1 MKKICTERLK
11 NSQKPNRTNQ
21 HHDPCW
27 KAHVSTQRSHMVL
40 FDLHQGVGAG
50 GDEGGRWETK
60 TTFVFVVSCKIHT
73 GLLCLGRHVLR
84 LVSLFCSVVKV
95 EDRCSLAPAVDI
107 LSYSEREWKGNTAK
121 SALIRKVGVCSC
133 SQHWRQLL
141 FHFMSTNSVC
151 RAAPGLQRDVTQ
163 VWECEESE
171 GGQLLCT
178 EGHAV
183 PGPVPQ
189 QQAACVAPRGGRWRH
204 GKYTQSE
211 PRSHFHWL

>member
-1 MKKICTERLK
+1 MIK
-11 NSQKPNRTNQ
+11 
-21 HHDPCW
+21 
-27 KAHVSTQRSHMVL
+27 QRSLL
-40 FDLHQGVGAG
+40 FRSSEEDLYRAAEELSEPQQEKPAPRPLLESTRQYSEITHGFIWPASGAGGAG
-50 GDEGGRWETK
+50 GDEGREMRNK
-60 TTFVFVVSCKIHT
+60 NYFCFCCVFVVIHT
-73 GLLCLGRHVLR
+73 ELLCLGRHVLR

-163 VWECEESE
+163 V
-171 GGQLLCT
+171 
-178 EGHAV
+178 
-183 PGPVPQ
+183 
-189 QQAACVAPRGGRWRH
+189 
-204 GKYTQSE
+204 
-211 PRSHFHWL
+211 